1 MELWE
6 LCAREHIRDALARY
20 NWPGDALRIDE
31 LAQTFCD
38 SSCAALSLCGA
49 ATGTHLTRQWRGG
62 VESALMATT
71 VESAPP

>member
-31 LAQTFCD
+31 LAQTFCEDGALELRGAEPVRGRDWNAPD
-38 SSCAALSLCGA
+38 STMA
-49 ATGTHLTRQWRGG
+49 RGR
-62 VESALMATT
+62 
-71 VESAPP
+71 